1 MFRQGLK
8 PRVKEELMRTGASTD
23 TLDNLINTAINIDV
37 KLYELQQEL
46 QDNPRARV
54 VTKKRPLP
62 RNPWRNNLSNCGN
75 RYQPN
80 IGQRTY
86 NNT

>member
-54 VTKKRPLP
+54 VTKKRPPP